1 MLRAGLPGPRPPHLG
16 APCRCPWGPWTPARS
31 WPCQDQED
39 DTAGG
44 PGPVRAGCR
53 FTSGRACLGCALRGL
68 ESQMFREPQNEEA

>member
-1 MLRAGLPGPRPPHLG
+1 MLRAGLLGPRPPHLG

-44 PGPVRAGCR
+44 PGPVRAAS
-53 FTSGRACLGCALRGL
+53 TPWVPLHLGEGL
-68 ESQMFREPQNEEA
+68 PRMCS